1 MRLAIQVLGTR
12 AVGEGAA
19 RAGGACGLNKL
30 VPMKR
35 SEEWKAIVRS
45 GEGGVDSEEWDD
57 RAEWI
62 GRCG

>member
-1 MRLAIQVLGTR
+1 MGVTARLASGVRKRMAIQVLGTR

-35 SEEWKAIVRS
+35 IFVTFVVELRGAFNQLVTQ
-45 GEGGVDSEEWDD
+45 
-57 RAEWI
+57 
-62 GRCG
+62 

>member
-19 RAGGACGLNKL
+19 GPAACGLNKL